1 MFDRDAFE
9 RAKQSNAERQ
19 AADPNLRRLALQIIN
34 DSDRFAYGYNWT
46 WLGLPMIQMPEDVIV
61 AQEVIWETRPD
72 VIIETGIAWGGSVL
86 FNASMLQLIGKGKVL
101 AVDLNL
107 MDHVAAKIMSFP
119 FSDRITLFKGSST
132 DPEIVARIKAEIPA
146 GASVMVTLDSN
157 HTHEHVL
164 NELRTDGPLVTKGQF
179 AVVGDTII
187 ENMPDTSHRPRAFG
201 PGNSPKTALDQYL
214 SETDCFTVDPRLNA
228 KQLLTYHPGGYLR
241 RIK

>member
-9 RAKQSNAERQ
+9 HTKQSNAQRQ
-19 AADPNLRRLALQIIN
+19 AADVGLRRLALQIIN

-46 WLGLPMIQMPEDVIV
+46 WLGVPMIQMPEDVVV

-86 FNASMLQLIGKGKVL
+86 FNASMLQLIGNGKVV

-107 MDHVAAKIMSFP
+107 MDHVAEKIMSYP
-119 FSDRITLFKGSST
+119 FSNRIKLFKGSST

-164 NELRTDGPLVTKGQF
+164 NELRTYGPLVTKGNF
-179 AVVGDTII
+179 AIVGDTII
-187 ENMPDTSHRPRAFG
+187 EEN
-201 PGNSPKTALDQYL
+201 
-214 SETDCFTVDPRLNA
+214 
-228 KQLLTYHPGGYLR
+228 
-241 RIK
+241 